1 MFSYHEVCKLK
12 DITQKQLIDE
22 FNPDNV
28 PLNSKLE
35 EIVPKFNNELTCTLD
50 ELAPLKKQKINLRP
64 KNPWYDMEVKAHK
77 RLMRK
82 MEKKWL
88 KYKLESCWVAYKKC
102 RNSYYGKLNL
112 KKKATLRDKFAEC
125 SKDPKKIQVLVNN
138 LTTKQQPQQWPPHK
152 SEEDLAEDF
161 AQFFLDK
168 ITKIREVLK
177 DKPVYMPTPNDAP
190 KLQRFTLLK
199 EEDVHKVVMS
209 LKTKSCELDPI
220 PTTTFKKLLP
230 AILPLITKIVNL
242 SLSEGQFIRFWKTAI
257 V

>member
-1 MFSYHEVCKLK
+1 MTTAPGPYLSDHRAVIATLNTKRLKPMFSYQEVRKLK
-12 DITQKQLIDE
+12 DITTEQLIDE

-35 EIVPKFNNELTCTLD
+35 EIVPKFNNELTCTLN

-102 RNSYYGKLNL
+102 RNSYYGKLNF
-112 KKKATLRDKFAEC
+112 KKKATLRDRFAEC
-125 SKDPKKIQVLVNN
+125 SKDSKKIHTLVNN

-168 ITKIREVLK
+168 ITKIREALR
-177 DKPVYMPTPNDAP
+177 DKPVYMPTPNDPP
-190 KLQRFTLLK
+190 KLQRFALLK

-209 LKTKSCELDPI
+209 LK
-220 PTTTFKKLLP
+220 
-230 AILPLITKIVNL
+230 N
-242 SLSEGQFIRFWKTAI
+242 
-257 V
+257 